1 MATVIYEYA
10 RRLARLCRRLRPRRS
25 IRQAGLVILLFGVI
39 GFSVYQVARH
49 LTVGLSTLRTQEIVD
64 QSYVQLDLYLFRDEA
79 VMVSPGSNV
88 CLYTAQNGEKVRVGS
103 SMGTAYAAEDAE
115 YARLLQILL
124 NTYAERI
131 ALLEAE
137 GGQGTPDDVRDAV
150 AIVDDGYLGIL
161 EAVERGDLS
170 AAGGYADRMLRALG
184 RYEVLTGSAEGV
196 SASALRAEQA
206 ALVAEL
212 TAVGHLQTDRGGYFY
227 YDVDGYESVFPY
239 AAAMTMTAEE
249 FLAMTECGA
258 APTTGGA
265 VGKMVYSPEWYA
277 AAYVSLNDAAH
288 FAVGGRYAMLC
299 GESGDLEIDMTVARM
314 VPDANGALL
323 VFKTQAMPEGFSFDR
338 RITVETVTH
347 SIGGYRIPAE
357 AIVTLPSPVGGEPV
371 RGVYIL
377 SGNVVEFRKIRIK
390 VRHEGYVIAETYGD
404 IKAMLEGLDEGER
417 DKLTADGWSFLNIND
432 KIITSGT
439 ELHEGKV
446 IS

>member
-1 MATVIYEYA
+1 MATVVHEYA
-10 RRLARLCRRLRPRRS
+10 RRLIRRCRRFRPRRS
-25 IRQAGLVILLFGVI
+25 LVQAGLVILLFGVI
-39 GFSVYQVARH
+39 GFSGYQVARH

-64 QSYVQLDLYLFRDEA
+64 CAYVQMELYLFRDEA
-79 VMVSPGSNV
+79 VMVSPDSNV
-88 CLYTAQNGEKVRVGS
+88 CLYTVQNGEKVRVGS

-124 NTYAERI
+124 NTYADRI
-131 ALLEAE
+131 ALLETE
-137 GGQGTPDDVRDAV
+137 GGRGTPDDVRDAT
-150 AIVDDGYLGIL
+150 ATIDTGYMGIL

-170 AAGGYADRMLRALG
+170 AIGGYADRMLRALN
-184 RYEVLTGSAEGV
+184 RYEVLTGASESISV
-196 SASALRAEQA
+196 SALRAEQA

-227 YDVDGYESVFPY
+227 YDVDGYETVFPY
-239 AAAMTMTAEE
+239 AAAMTMTTEE
-249 FLAMTECGA
+249 FLAMTERGA
-258 APTTGGA
+258 TPTPAGK
-265 VGKMVYSPEWYA
+265 VGKMVYNPEWYA
-277 AAYVSLNDAAH
+277 AAYVPLTDAAS
-288 FAVGGRYAMLC
+288 FEVGARYTMLC
-299 GESGDLEIDMTVARM
+299 GESGNVEISMTVARM
-314 VPDANGALL
+314 EPDSSGALL

-338 RITVETVTH
+338 RMTVETVTH

-357 AIVTLPSPVGGEPV
+357 AIVSLPSPVGGDPV

-390 VRHEGYVIAETYGD
+390 VRHEGYIIAETYTD
-404 IKAMLEGLDEGER
+404 IKAMLDGLDEGER

-446 IS
+446 IG